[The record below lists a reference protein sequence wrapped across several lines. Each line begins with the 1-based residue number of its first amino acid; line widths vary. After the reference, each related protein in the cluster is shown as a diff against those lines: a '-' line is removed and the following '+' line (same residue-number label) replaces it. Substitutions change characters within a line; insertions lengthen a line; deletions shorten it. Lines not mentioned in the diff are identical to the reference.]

1 MHNKIPFQFI
11 LASKSP
17 RRRELLKKAGYKFEV
32 AEPLINER
40 DFVAEQISPCEYAKR
55 LAIAKAMSIAQ
66 KFQDKFV
73 VGADTIVDFDGRIV
87 GKAADAA
94 QAEKIVRMLFSA
106 PHRVITGLAIICKK
120 KSIEIADRDTTIVY
134 PRPMTEEQLAEHISS
149 GVWQDKAGAYAI
161 QENGDRF
168 VEKIEGSFTN
178 VMGMPMELF
187 ERLLKKIP

>member
-1 MHNKIPFQFI
+1 MHNKTPFQFI

-32 AEPLINER
+32 AEPLINEK
-40 DFVAEQISPCEYAKR
+40 DFVAGKISPCEYAKR
-55 LAIAKAMSIAQ
+55 LALAKAMSVAQ
-66 KFQDKFV
+66 RFQEKIV

-94 QAEKIVRMLFSA
+94 QAEKIIRMLFNA
-106 PHRVITGLAIICKK
+106 PHRVITGLAIICKRK
-120 KSIEIADRDTTIVY
+120 NIEIADADTTIVY

-149 GVWQDKAGAYAI
+149 GVWRDKAGAYAI

-168 VEKIEGSFTN
+168 VEKIEGSLTN

-187 ERLLKKIP
+187 ERLLKRIS

>member
-1 MHNKIPFQFI
+1 MHNKTPVQFI

-32 AEPLINER
+32 AEPLINEK
-40 DFVAEQISPCEYAKR
+40 DFVAGKISPCEYAKR
-55 LAIAKAMSIAQ
+55 LALAKAMSVAQ
-66 KFQDKFV
+66 KFQEKIV
-73 VGADTIVDFDGRIV
+73 VGADTIVDFNGRVV
-87 GKAADAA
+87 GKADDAA
-94 QAEKIVRMLFSA
+94 QAEKIIRLLFNA
-106 PHRVITGLAIICKK
+106 PHRVITGLAIICKRK
-120 KSIEIADRDTTIVY
+120 NLEIADSDTTIVY

-149 GVWQDKAGAYAI
+149 GVWRDKAGAYAI

-168 VEKIEGSFTN
+168 VEKIEGSLTN

>member
-1 MHNKIPFQFI
+1 MHNKTPFQFI

-32 AEPLINER
+32 AEPLINEK
-40 DFVAEQISPCEYAKR
+40 DFDSEQISPCEYAKQ
-55 LAIAKAMSIAQ
+55 LAIAKAMSVAQ
-66 KFQDKFV
+66 KLQDKFV

-94 QAEKIVRMLFSA
+94 QAEKIIRMLFNA

-120 KSIEIADRDTTIVY
+120 KSIEIVDSDTTIVY
-134 PRPMTEEQLAEHISS
+134 PRPMTEEQLAEHINS
-149 GVWQDKAGAYAI
+149 GVWRDKAGAYAI
-161 QENGDRF
+161 QENSDRF
-168 VEKIEGSFTN
+168 VEKIEGSLTN

-187 ERLLKKIP
+187 QRLLKRIP

>member
-1 MHNKIPFQFI
+1 MHNKTSVQFI

-32 AEPLINER
+32 AEPLINEK

-55 LAIAKAMSIAQ
+55 LALAKAMSVAQ

-73 VGADTIVDFDGRIV
+73 VGADTIVDFQGRIV
-87 GKAADAA
+87 GKADDEA
-94 QAEKIVRMLFSA
+94 QAEKIIRLLFNA
-106 PHRVITGLAIICKK
+106 PHRVITGLAIICKRENVK
-120 KSIEIADRDTTIVY
+120 IVDSDTTIVY

-149 GVWQDKAGAYAI
+149 GVWRDKAGAYAI
-161 QENGDRF
+161 QENSDRF
-168 VEKIEGSFTN
+168 VEKIEGSPTN

-187 ERLLKKIP
+187 ERLLKGIF

>member
-1 MHNKIPFQFI
+1 MHNKTSFQFI

-32 AEPLINER
+32 AEPLINEK
-40 DFVAEQISPCEYAKR
+40 DFVAEQTSPCEYAKR
-55 LAIAKAMSIAQ
+55 LAIAKAMSVAQ
-66 KFQDKFV
+66 RFQDKVV

-94 QAEKIVRMLFSA
+94 QAEKIIRMLFNA
-106 PHRVITGLAIICKK
+106 PHRVITGLAIICKRK
-120 KSIEIADRDTTIVY
+120 NLEIADSDTTIVY

-149 GVWQDKAGAYAI
+149 GVWRDKAGAYAI
-161 QENGDRF
+161 QENSDRF
-168 VEKIEGSFTN
+168 VEKIEGSLTN

-187 ERLLKKIP
+187 ERLLKGIF

>member
-1 MHNKIPFQFI
+1 MQPVQFI

-32 AEPLINER
+32 AEPLINEK
-40 DFVAEQISPCEYAKR
+40 DFDAGKTSPCEYAKR

-66 KFQDKFV
+66 RFQDKFV
-73 VGADTIVDFDGRIV
+73 VGADTIVDFEGRIV

-94 QAEKIVRMLFSA
+94 QAEKIIRMLFNA
-106 PHRVITGLAIICKK
+106 PHRVITGLAIICKRK
-120 KSIEIADRDTTIVY
+120 NLEIADSDTTIVY
-134 PRPMTEEQLAEHISS
+134 PRPMTEEQIAKHISS
-149 GVWQDKAGAYAI
+149 GVWRDKAGAYAI

-168 VEKIEGSFTN
+168 VERIEGSLTN

-187 ERLLKKIP
+187 ERLLKRIL

>member
-1 MHNKIPFQFI
+1 MHNKTSVQFI

-32 AEPLINER
+32 AEPLINEK

-55 LAIAKAMSIAQ
+55 LALAKAMSVAQ

-73 VGADTIVDFDGRIV
+73 VGADTIVDFQGRIV
-87 GKAADAA
+87 GKADDEA
-94 QAEKIVRMLFSA
+94 QAEKIIRLLFNA
-106 PHRVITGLAIICKK
+106 PHRVITGLAIICKRENVK
-120 KSIEIADRDTTIVY
+120 IVDSDTTIVY

-149 GVWQDKAGAYAI
+149 GVWRDKAGAYAI
-161 QENGDRF
+161 QENSDRF
-168 VEKIEGSFTN
+168 VEKIEGSLTN

-187 ERLLKKIP
+187 ERLLKGIF

>member
-1 MHNKIPFQFI
+1 MHNKTPFQFI

-32 AEPLINER
+32 AEPLINEK
-40 DFVAEQISPCEYAKR
+40 DFVAGKTSPCEYAKR
-55 LAIAKAMSIAQ
+55 LALAKAMSVAQ
-66 KFQDKFV
+66 RFQEKIV

-94 QAEKIVRMLFSA
+94 QAEKIIRMLFNA
-106 PHRVITGLAIICKK
+106 PHRVITGLAIICKRK
-120 KSIEIADRDTTIVY
+120 NIEIADADTTIVY

-149 GVWQDKAGAYAI
+149 GVWRDKAGAYAI

-168 VEKIEGSFTN
+168 VEKIEGSLTN

-187 ERLLKKIP
+187 ERLLKRIS